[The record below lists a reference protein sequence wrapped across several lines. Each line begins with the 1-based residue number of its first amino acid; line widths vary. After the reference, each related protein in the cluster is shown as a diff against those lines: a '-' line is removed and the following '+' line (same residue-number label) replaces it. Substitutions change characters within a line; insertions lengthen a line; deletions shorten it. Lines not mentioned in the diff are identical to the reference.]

1 MWEPAKTLFAS
12 SSPIKKSESRRNGTR
27 PVIRALSQ
35 TPYVMKVS
43 FSFIKGLTGRK
54 LLGRFNQTGIIKKKL

>member
-12 SSPIKKSESRRNGTR
+12 SGLIKRLESRQGGTR

-54 LLGRFNQTGIIKKKL
+54 PF